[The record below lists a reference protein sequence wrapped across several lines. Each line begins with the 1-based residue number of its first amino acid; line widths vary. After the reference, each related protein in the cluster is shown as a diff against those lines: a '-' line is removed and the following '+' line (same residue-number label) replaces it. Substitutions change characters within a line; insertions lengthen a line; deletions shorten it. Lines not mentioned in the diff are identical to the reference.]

1 MDGGES
7 SVESTE
13 PPNSP
18 EGAAAEMAE
27 QPEEKETVTVDL
39 ANHPVHGNMLTMP
52 QAEVA
57 RLLGRHI
64 IWFNAHFRARNPDM
78 RWPHR
83 RYMSLKGLVKKTKQ
97 LCKKGKIPKDVRKAR
112 VKAFRTE
119 MASLIKGP
127 VEISL

>member
-1 MDGGES
+1 M
-7 SVESTE
+7 ESTE

-18 EGAAAEMAE
+18 ADAVAEMAE
-27 QPEEKETVTVDL
+27 MGEQPEENKTVTVDL

-57 RLLGRHI
+57 RLLGRHV
-64 IWFNAHFRARNPDM
+64 IWFNSHFRARNPDM

-112 VKAFRTE
+112 VKAFRAE

-127 VEISL
+127 VEVSL